1 MTRDNDLFVD
11 DVMREVWQWKADIA
25 AKYPTQEAREAHRK
39 EYRKQLEA
47 EGWKFADPADV
58 PAGRQAADDT
68 LVAREV

>member
-11 DVMREVWQWKADIA
+11 DVMRECWERKAELA
-25 AKYPTQEAREAHRK
+25 AKYPTLEARIAHRR

-58 PAGRQAADDT
+58 LAKRY
-68 LVAREV
+68 